1 MIFLLKILSAII
13 ICSVL
18 ITGCWDRRELNEIGI
33 VVAIALDKDE
43 SGNIVMTSQV
53 VRPGALKREG
63 GGPPSLPIELV
74 TAQGSTVAEAVKN
87 ISKQFDRIA
96 FFAHTKVL
104 VVSEEV
110 ARQGL
115 QPILDY
121 QMRNN
126 NTRNLV
132 WLIVAKDSP
141 AKEFVRTDYGIESVQ
156 ATYLEDIIK
165 NKGENSEVSTVDL
178 LTYLKAMTSGADP
191 VAGVMEIVR
200 QSTIPTKEKAEGFTK
215 GIKLVGTA
223 VFKKDKLVGFL
234 NHTETRGLNF
244 VRGKIKKTIINIPSL
259 KEENGLVAIA
269 ITKIKSR
276 VIPTISEGKPS
287 FVIDVHVDGDIAEQ
301 QDTADYFG
309 DLKTFAELEL
319 ELQSAIENEIN
330 TTVNKTQKT
339 FGSDILG
346 FGTALAKTYP
356 NEWEKE
362 KDKWGDDFSTADYQ
376 VKVDVKLRNLGLILK
391 PIHPPQE

>member
-1 MIFLLKILSAII
+1 M
-13 ICSVL
+13 
-18 ITGCWDRRELNEIGI
+18 
-33 VVAIALDKDE
+33 
-43 SGNIVMTSQV
+43 
-53 VRPGALKREG
+53 
-63 GGPPSLPIELV
+63 
-74 TAQGSTVAEAVKN
+74 
-87 ISKQFDRIA
+87 
-96 FFAHTKVL
+96 L
-104 VVSEEV
+104 VVSEEI

-121 QMRNN
+121 QIRNN

-141 AKEFVRTDYGIESVQ
+141 AKEFVRTDYGIGSVQ

-178 LTYLKAMTSGADP
+178 LTYLKAMSSGADP
-191 VAGVMEIVR
+191 VSSVMEIVK

-215 GIKLVGTA
+215 GIKLTGTA

-234 NHTETRGLNF
+234 DHTETRGLNF
-244 VRGKIKKTIINIPSL
+244 VRGKIKKTIINVPSL
-259 KEENGLVAIA
+259 KEENGLVSIA
-269 ITKIKSR
+269 ITKIKSH
-276 VIPTISEGKPS
+276 VIPAISEGKPS

-301 QDTADYFG
+301 QDSADYFG

-330 TTVNKTQKT
+330 TTVNKAQKT

-362 KDKWGDDFSTADYQ
+362 KDKWGDHFSTVNYQ